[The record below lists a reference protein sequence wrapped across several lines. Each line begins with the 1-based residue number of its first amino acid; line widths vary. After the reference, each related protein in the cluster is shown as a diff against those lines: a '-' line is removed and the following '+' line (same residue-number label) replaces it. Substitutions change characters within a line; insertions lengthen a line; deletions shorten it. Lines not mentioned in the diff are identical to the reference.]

1 MASSVIYLSARGVI
15 LFFLHLNYAM
25 LIAPVCLIIVFAYGY
40 GGYILFCIYQ

>member
-1 MASSVIYLSARGVI
+1 
-15 LFFLHLNYAM
+15 M